1 MKRCHGVV
9 CIAWQNLEN
18 QDHKERSRW
27 VSQRREDKWQ
37 QGAGHMLEAEYERS
51 VEASNLGCQKF
62 FGKPSVTVSNL
73 QQWLRWGEV

>member
-1 MKRCHGVV
+1 VV

-18 QDHKERSRW
+18 QDHKERNRW

-37 QGAGHMLEAEYERS
+37 QGAGHILEAEYERS
-51 VEASNLGCQKF
+51 AEASNLGCQKF

-73 QQWLRWGEV
+73 Q

>member
-1 MKRCHGVV
+1 VV

-18 QDHKERSRW
+18 QDHKERNRW

-51 VEASNLGCQKF
+51 VEASNLGSQKF

-73 QQWLRWGEV
+73 Q

>member
-1 MKRCHGVV
+1 MGWYALHGR
-9 CIAWQNLEN
+9 IWKTRTTKKGN
-18 QDHKERSRW
+18 RW

-51 VEASNLGCQKF
+51 VETSNLGSQKF

-73 QQWLRWGEV
+73 Q